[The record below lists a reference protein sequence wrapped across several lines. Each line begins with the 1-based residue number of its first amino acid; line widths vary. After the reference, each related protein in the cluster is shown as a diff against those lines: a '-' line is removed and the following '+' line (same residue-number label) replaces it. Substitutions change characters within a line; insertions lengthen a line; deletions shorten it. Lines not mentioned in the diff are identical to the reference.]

1 METKNIFLKGDN
13 KMDEATI
20 KEMLEEVIVYEIET
34 IKRLESG
41 SEEKSKA
48 IKDLD
53 TLYRLRNDE
62 NKINWEYDDKY
73 CRREMDITNREKDVE
88 IENAKTMEL
97 RKDRYIRICIA
108 GAELIIPL
116 IFYGIW
122 MSKGFRFEESGTF
135 SSFTFRNF
143 LNRIKLNKK

>member
-1 METKNIFLKGDN
+1 
-13 KMDEATI
+13 MDEATI

-73 CRREMDITNREKDVE
+73 CRREMDIANREKDVE

-97 RKDRYIRICIA
+97 RKDRCIRICIA

-135 SSFTFRNF
+135 SSFTFRN
-143 LNRIKLNKK
+143 LLSRIKPNKK